1 MLDKRIWKTYCIN
14 WERLHNFIIN
24 RIHRTGSADM
34 QQAVVSAGLQQTA
47 GTEDIQWTYSR
58 IGGLEM
64 GFEGFSKEALKFLF
78 ENRMN
83 NSKEWYEEHKPEY
96 RKYVY
101 EPFAELVK
109 ELEPAIKEID
119 ESIITV
125 PSKII
130 SRVRRDTRFTKD
142 KSLYRDNA
150 WIVFLRD
157 KTRMSATPC
166 FWFELGQNG
175 ISYGVGYYS
184 AQSAS
189 MARMREMILGRH
201 PSFMAALKAYESQNE
216 FVIGGE
222 SYKKCKYPDQP
233 ENIKQWLIRKN
244 IYFENVHRDY
254 RPAFSRELPEVLI
267 NGFRKLKPMYDF
279 MLLVESSA

>member
-14 WERLHNFIIN
+14 WERLHNFIIS

-125 PSKII
+125 PSKNHIEGKE
-130 SRVRRDTRFTKD
+130 RHKVYEGQEPTGTMR
-142 KSLYRDNA
+142 
-150 WIVFLRD
+150 IVFLRD
-157 KTRMSATPC
+157 KTGCQQRHASG
-166 FWFELGQNG
+166 FELGQNG
-175 ISYGVGYYS
+175 ISTELDITAPKVRPWQDERDDTWPASVIHGCSQGV
-184 AQSAS
+184 
-189 MARMREMILGRH
+189 
-201 PSFMAALKAYESQNE
+201 
-216 FVIGGE
+216 
-222 SYKKCKYPDQP
+222 
-233 ENIKQWLIRKN
+233 
-244 IYFENVHRDY
+244 
-254 RPAFSRELPEVLI
+254 
-267 NGFRKLKPMYDF
+267 
-279 MLLVESSA
+279 